1 MVNVQTGKFDEG
13 ERSVEKLMG
22 AYNSSSH
29 RALKLLE
36 VGTLHV
42 VTMISCNLIINKQDD
57 DHIHSTVMPKS
68 KRKNNNRK
76 LSPRKNS
83 PEQSDRLGDK
93 SFPARVVCPDATA
106 CKVLNLNK
114 VPKLLTLTEG
124 PCKEPEMAHISPMPM
139 QPMGVEC
146 TQPTAS
152 DAFAVNLNSP
162 QNDTPQ
168 PQPFRREVSAAA
180 RWWAS
185 QLQGSGISKTNLK
198 TFEDTVATLLAHRCD
213 GHWYPSDPS
222 RASGLRSTMNDVTVD
237 PILVAA
243 AEAASIADI
252 GRRLPLA
259 VVWVNPG
266 SVRARVEGAVP
277 AFDVA

>member
-1 MVNVQTGKFDEG
+1 MICVKARAHTVSRVPHHQGLVGENCFLARVGRADTMTGKVLKEKN
-13 ERSVEKLMG
+13 VE
-22 AYNSSSH
+22 
-29 RALKLLE
+29 
-36 VGTLHV
+36 V
-42 VTMISCNLIINKQDD
+42 
-57 DHIHSTVMPKS
+57 
-68 KRKNNNRK
+68 
-76 LSPRKNS
+76 
-83 PEQSDRLGDK
+83 
-93 SFPARVVCPDATA
+93 
-106 CKVLNLNK
+106 
-114 VPKLLTLTEG
+114 VPKLLSRSVG
-124 PCKEPEMAHISPMPM
+124 PRDEPKMPHVSPTK
-139 QPMGVEC
+139 QPTNDTCSTRDLNLGGEDY